1 MVKWD
6 LSKLEENFMPKDIGD
21 FVWAVSGLTEV
32 IGEGFTTSS
41 DGGRIVSW
49 WDGEDG
55 KVRAL
60 IDDHGYFLMLVL
72 DDHGKVRAL
81 IHDHKDAKKTYAA
94 IGYCRYHNITIEL
107 SWEEET

>member
-6 LSKLEENFMPKDIGD
+6 LSKLEEKFMPKDIGD
-21 FVWAVSGLTEV
+21 FVWAISGLTEV
-32 IGEGFTTSS
+32 IGESFTTSS
-41 DGGRIVSW
+41 DEGRIVSW
-49 WDGEDG
+49 SDGSD
-55 KVRAL
+55 
-60 IDDHGYFLMLVL
+60 GYFLMLVL